1 MTGKRLRLATILAG
15 LLLSGLTLIAWTQ
28 QWVSV
33 TVIDGPTLD
42 VGGDVAAPA
51 LSTLSLAGLALVGA
65 LTVAGPV
72 FRVILGI
79 LEAFLGALIV
89 YSGVTALND
98 PIAAAAPS
106 ITEVTGRSGIESIRT
121 LVSAASAT
129 AWPVVTIVL
138 GTLLVLLAVAVLVSS
153 RRWPVAGRKYQAV
166 RLESTDGETSNAE
179 ASNVE
184 SWDALSGGND
194 PTQR

>member
-1 MTGKRLRLATILAG
+1 MTGKRLRLVTILAG

-28 QWVSV
+28 PWVSV
-33 TVIDGPTLD
+33 TVINGPTLE
-42 VGGDVAAPA
+42 VAGDVAAPA

-72 FRVILGI
+72 FRVILGV
-79 LEAFLGALIV
+79 LEASLGALIV
-89 YSGVTALND
+89 YSGLTALND

-121 LVSAASAT
+121 LVSAPSVT
-129 AWPVVTIVL
+129 AWPIVTIVL
-138 GTLLVLLAVAVLVSS
+138 GALLVMLAVAVLFTS
-153 RRWPVAGRKYQAV
+153 RRWPASGRKYQAV
-166 RLESTDGETSNAE
+166 RLEPADGETSNASS
-179 ASNVE
+179 SNVE
-184 SWDALSGGND
+184 SWDALSGGDD

>member
-1 MTGKRLRLATILAG
+1 MTGKRLRLTTILAG
-15 LLLSGLTLIAWTQ
+15 LLLSGMTLIAWTQ

-33 TVIDGPTLD
+33 TVIDGATLD

-51 LSTLSLAGLALVGA
+51 LSALSLAGLALIGA

-72 FRVILGI
+72 FRVILAV
-79 LEAFLGALIV
+79 LEASLGALIV

-121 LVSAASAT
+121 LVSAPSVT

-138 GTLLVLLAVAVLVSS
+138 GALLVVLAVAVLVTS
-153 RRWPVAGRKYQAV
+153 RRWPAAGSKYQAV
-166 RLESTDGETSNAE
+166 RLESADAETSNIE
-179 ASNVE
+179 ASTVD
-184 SWDALSGGND
+184 SWDALSGGDD